1 VKAKLDMIRSDPLV
15 KLISFQLSP
24 SLRTICSVRATR
36 LPTVLIRQFHHSA
49 FLTMSN
55 TTSPQEPVTIDGK
68 KYRSVTEG
76 LASILAPYQE
86 KTTAG
91 VIGKG
96 QKSHNNDEGNQA
108 VFYNPIQQFNR
119 DLTVLAILTYG
130 EGALVSKGELYARK
144 NRERQRKRHAK
155 KGTATKVNG
164 SKEVVSA
171 KNDDLSKES
180 GTDINGTEKE
190 AGAKPDEAATNS
202 RKRKLDET
210 EHEDHHESAKKARA
224 DPEAG
229 ENGDL
234 RLAQV
239 DGAASEIIDEADSR
253 PAPSTKRLPFSILD
267 ALSAT
272 GLRALRYAK
281 EIPFVTNVIAND
293 VSKDAVA
300 AIELNIDH
308 NEVEGKVHSNV
319 GDARAYMYSKIGN
332 EHDQPSGRNVHRF
345 DVVDLDPYGTAAPFI
360 DAALQCLLDG
370 GMLCVTCTDAGVFAS
385 TGYLEKTYA
394 LYGGLPAKGA
404 HSHEAGLRLIIH
416 SIAQNAAKYGL
427 SVEPLLSLSID
438 FYARVFLRI
447 HRSPNEVKLLAGTTM
462 ITYNCDSGCG
472 AWTTQTLARNLE
484 KRDRNG
490 GLIYKHSFSQAP
502 SVPPLC
508 EHCGFKM
515 HIGGPMWAGSLHN
528 PYFIQ
533 RMLDRIPDLDPKV
546 YGTTDRLKG
555 MLTVALEEDLTL
567 ATSTS
572 STVEQSTNG
581 DSPTITTDVAPEQPP
596 TITNGQNA
604 PPNPALIP
612 RLPPATIDR
621 APFLLI
627 PNYLA
632 KVLHAQ
638 TPSEA
643 QIWSAIRSCGYR
655 VTRSHCK
662 AGSFKTDAPWTVIWA
677 IFREWVRLKS
687 PIKKG
692 ALKKGTPGA
701 KILGSDISD
710 RENASDSDWK
720 TAEQVRFVASDVAKG
735 LDRVDGKQELTDMLR
750 AALYR
755 LEHGDLSMVTT
766 ENGQKVQ
773 IVFDEKLGREKP
785 REKLVRYQIN
795 PRENWGPMNRAGGS

>member
-1 VKAKLDMIRSDPLV
+1 MSI
-15 KLISFQLSP
+15 
-24 SLRTICSVRATR
+24 AT
-36 LPTVLIRQFHHSA
+36 P
-49 FLTMSN
+49 
-55 TTSPQEPVTIDGK
+55 PKEPVTINGRN
-68 KYRSVTEG
+68 YRSVTEG

-86 KTTAG
+86 KTTTG
-91 VIGKG
+91 VIEKG
-96 QKSHNNDEGNQA
+96 RQSHNNDEGNQA

-119 DLTVLAILTYG
+119 DLTVLAILVYG
-130 EGALVSKGELYARK
+130 EGALVSKEALYARK
-144 NRERQRKRHAK
+144 SRTRQQQRTAK
-155 KGTATKVNG
+155 KRRKANG
-164 SKEVVSA
+164 VKEVDATQREEV
-171 KNDDLSKES
+171 NKELD
-180 GTDINGTEKE
+180 TTLDGTEQE
-190 AGAKPDEAATNS
+190 VGAKPDEAAIHS
-202 RKRKLDET
+202 RKRKLDEVD
-210 EHEDHHESAKKARA
+210 HEERIEVTKKARP
-224 DPEAG
+224 DDEEG
-229 ENGDL
+229 VNGNL
-234 RLAQV
+234 EVAQL
-239 DGAASEIIDEADSR
+239 DGAGDEQIDGANGS
-253 PAPSTKRLPFSILD
+253 PAASTKRLPFSILD

-308 NEVEGKVHSNV
+308 NDVKGKVHSNL

-385 TGYLEKTYA
+385 TGYLEKTYS
-394 LYGGLPAKGA
+394 LYGGLPTKGA

-416 SIAQNAAKYGL
+416 SIAQTAAKYGL
-427 SVEPLLSLSID
+427 AVEPLLSLSID

-484 KRDRNG
+484 KKDRNG

-502 SVPPLC
+502 TVPPLC

-515 HIGGPMWAGSLHN
+515 HIGGPMWAGPLHN
-528 PYFIQ
+528 PYFVQ
-533 RMLDRIPDLDPKV
+533 RMLDRIPSLDPKV

-555 MLTVALEEDLTL
+555 MLTVALEEDVTL
-567 ATSTS
+567 ATSTLS
-572 STVEQSTNG
+572 EVEPATHG
-581 DSPTITTDVAPEQPP
+581 DSPIITTEAAPEQPYA
-596 TITNGQNA
+596 TTNGHSPPSNDPKPA
-604 PPNPALIP
+604 PSPALIP
-612 RLPPATIDR
+612 RLPPATIDH
-621 APFLLI
+621 APFLMI

-632 KVLHAQ
+632 KVIHTQ

-643 QIWSAIRSCGYR
+643 QIWGAIRSCGYR

-662 AGSFKTDAPWTVIWA
+662 AGSFKTDAPWSVIWA
-677 IFREWVRLKS
+677 IYREWVRTKS

-692 ALKKGTPGA
+692 ALKKGSPGA
-701 KILGSDISD
+701 RILGADILDSETVSDKTW
-710 RENASDSDWK
+710 E
-720 TAEQVRFVASDVAKG
+720 TAEQVRRITEDVAKG
-735 LDRVDGKQELTDMLR
+735 LGRADGKQELTDMLR

-766 ENGQKVQ
+766 ENGQKVH